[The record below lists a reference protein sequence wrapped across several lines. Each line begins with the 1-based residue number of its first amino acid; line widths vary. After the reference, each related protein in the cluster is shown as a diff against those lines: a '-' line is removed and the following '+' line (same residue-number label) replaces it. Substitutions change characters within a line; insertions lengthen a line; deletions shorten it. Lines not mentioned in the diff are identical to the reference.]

1 VADLSVAGNM
11 TVDAN
16 IVRGINEDNV
26 RPVVPHQ
33 SLKGSV
39 GRCIA
44 AMNVMASELPD
55 VAELANL
62 HPRLRA
68 GIIDIFDNRIAEL
81 LDRQIDL
88 GQAEPRDRQIKIPV
102 EFLQLKETLS
112 EQPLIPM
119 TMLR

>member
-1 VADLSVAGNM
+1 
-11 TVDAN
+11 
-16 IVRGINEDNV
+16 
-26 RPVVPHQ
+26 
-33 SLKGSV
+33 
-39 GRCIA
+39 
-44 AMNVMASELPD
+44 MASELPD

-81 LDRQIDL
+81 LDRQIDI